1 MSAYSSTALFIEL
14 VICWILW
21 SITSIANHY
30 KHCQYQDINGTT
42 PEDWPKKVEKIQV
55 IPGWFTRYL
64 CRYRQHCH
72 LSICSSFG
80 WLCQKP
86 LWMCE
91 WGQVTVTAKR
101 TDNET
106 ADIIFMGGC
115 GHSSDFYPSSWLP
128 SARVQIFCSQ
138 INQCC
143 LYLIS
148 RSISNITFYFS
159 SPMSGFSLKRALLRL
174 KKAHSTNRRETVSS
188 WVMHC
193 NDNARTTTT
202 DTGIA
207 SLGQH
212 FWADNVVSKPFESF
226 LTPSP
231 DHSVVSPTGWLES
244 DWSPQLVAVFTKKLF
259 Q

>member
-1 MSAYSSTALFIEL
+1 MI
-14 VICWILW
+14 W
-21 SITSIANHY
+21 
-30 KHCQYQDINGTT
+30 
-42 PEDWPKKVEKIQV
+42 
-55 IPGWFTRYL
+55 
-64 CRYRQHCH
+64 QHCR
-72 LSICSSFG
+72 LSSVVLLVGFVKS
-80 WLCQKP
+80 P
-86 LWMCE
+86 CE
-91 WGQVTVTAKR
+91 CVNEAKLHVYTVAAKR

-115 GHSSDFYPSSWLP
+115 SHSSDFPPSSWLP

-188 WVMHC
+188 WVMTC